1 MRAKRATSDSVWKK
15 KKKKKIGYAAK
26 VLTKCLKREKK
37 KYSLIFSLLSIMKK
51 EIFEIQYLNGI
62 VKMDS

>member
-1 MRAKRATSDSVWKK
+1 MRAKRATSDSVWK

>member
-1 MRAKRATSDSVWKK
+1 
-15 KKKKKIGYAAK
+15 